1 MHVSRLDSISLWGW
15 WRWILSA
22 LLELGEEVDP
32 IRPSDTNWQITAGF
46 DVAQKAGFTNFMKY
60 FDNAGT
66 GVISGLCY

>member
-1 MHVSRLDSISLWGW
+1 
-15 WRWILSA
+15 
-22 LLELGEEVDP
+22 VDP

-46 DVAQKAGFTNFMKY
+46 DVAQKAGFTNFTKY